1 MPIMDV
7 DAIDQRILAALQRNS
22 RLSNADL
29 AKAVGLSPSPC
40 LRRVRRLEREGY
52 IEGYRSVVNRRALG
66 FGVTAFA
73 RLQIEWPR
81 AKTLREEIQALPQ
94 VLACYI
100 LTGESGVL
108 LEIVA
113 ADLAE
118 YSKFLFDV
126 LYNVSG
132 VRGIQSSVLLE
143 AVKDGTAPLPF
154 EDEIRRGGSASKR
167 QSATFQK
174 TLSTLPLGPRKAS
187 GKTSSSRR

>member
-81 AKTLREEIQALPQ
+81 AKTLRQEIQALPQ
-94 VLACYI
+94 VLGCYI

-154 EDEIRRGGSASKR
+154 EDEIRRDGALKR

-174 TLSTLPLGPRKAS
+174 TLSTLPSGPRKRA